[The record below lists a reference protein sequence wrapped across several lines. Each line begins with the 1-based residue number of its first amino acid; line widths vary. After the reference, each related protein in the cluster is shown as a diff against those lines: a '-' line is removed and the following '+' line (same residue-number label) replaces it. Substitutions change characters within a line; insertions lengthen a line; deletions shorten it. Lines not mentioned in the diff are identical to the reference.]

1 MGLSPLADC
10 ATNERLARLS
20 EVPAAGRH
28 ALVWVGA
35 ELVPACPQE
44 RARPNRRHM
53 DERPEES
60 TWVTPVTDVE
70 PSARAAIYGDFGEF
84 VVLSGRQR
92 LDELVG
98 QRMPARV
105 TPSGIGRVASP
116 RGAGVEFCE

>member
-1 MGLSPLADC
+1 
-10 ATNERLARLS
+10 
-20 EVPAAGRH
+20 
-28 ALVWVGA
+28 
-35 ELVPACPQE
+35 
-44 RARPNRRHM
+44 M

-70 PSARAAIYGDFGEF
+70 PSARAAIYGDFREF